1 MLKIRYIGSKIVH
14 NLKLCIQKWK
24 SDIYINKKLTIIKA
38 DVSDDILSIIGL
50 FVGPCRM
57 NKSHFYICLQGKKK
71 KTKRQKIKLS
81 LLFLYLSHNVYIIL
95 DILHNNGNN
104 SYTMW
109 LNIRSFYSNSA
120 DSKMGA
126 LVPYKPFSFFLHL
139 LKMADIKSHC
149 LLYCFLL

>member
-1 MLKIRYIGSKIVH
+1 M
-14 NLKLCIQKWK
+14 IQ
-24 SDIYINKKLTIIKA
+24 A

-81 LLFLYLSHNVYIIL
+81 LLFLYLLYNVYIIL

-104 SYTMW
+104 SYTMR
-109 LNIRSFYSNSA
+109 LNIVTFYSEVAVSQ
-120 DSKMGA
+120 
-126 LVPYKPFSFFLHL
+126 
-139 LKMADIKSHC
+139 
-149 LLYCFLL
+149 

>member
-1 MLKIRYIGSKIVH
+1 MFSIHLWLLRIILII
-14 NLKLCIQKWK
+14 CIQKWK

-104 SYTMW
+104 SYT
-109 LNIRSFYSNSA
+109 IRLDINSFYGSVN
-120 DSKMGA
+120 DYKRGC